1 VLEIMSKGLIGKK
14 VGMTSLFM
22 PDGNYIPVTVLE
34 VGPCT
39 VTQIKTVATDGYN
52 ALQLGFGSKRP
63 SRVNR
68 PVMGHMKKAGDKLFS
83 ELREFAVDNPE
94 NFNVGQE
101 LGIGMFDVGEAVMV
115 TGTSKGRGFQG
126 VVKRHGFRGGKDSH
140 GCKSHRVPGSIGTS
154 AWPSRVTKGKKMPG
168 QYGVDR
174 HTIKNLKIVDIRPEQ
189 NLLLIKGAIPGP
201 SSGMVLIKKLKER

>member
-1 VLEIMSKGLIGKK
+1 MSKGLIGKK
-14 VGMTSLFM
+14 LGMTSIFM
-22 PDGNYIPVTVLE
+22 PDGSHIPVTVLE

-39 VTQIKTVATDGYN
+39 ITQVKTVATDGYN
-52 ALQLGFGSKRP
+52 ALQLGFGNKKH

-68 PVMGHMKKAGDKLFS
+68 PNKGHMKKAGDKLFLK
-83 ELREFAVDNPE
+83 LREFPVDNPE
-94 NFNVGQE
+94 NFDVGQE
-101 LGIGMFDVGEAVMV
+101 LNVGIFNVGEAVTI

-140 GCKSHRVPGSIGTS
+140 GCTSHRVPGSIGTS

-174 HTIKNLKIVDIRPEQ
+174 LTIKNLKIVDIRSEQ
-189 NLLLIKGAIPGP
+189 NLLLVKGAIPGP
-201 SSGMVLIKKLKER
+201 TSGVVLVKKLKER

>member
-1 VLEIMSKGLIGKK
+1 MEIMSKGLIGKK

-22 PDGNYIPVTVLE
+22 PDGSHIPVTVLE

-39 VTQIKTVATDGYN
+39 VTQIKTEATDGYN

-101 LGIGMFDVGEAVMV
+101 LGIGIFDVGEAVMV

-126 VVKRHGFRGGKDSH
+126 VIKRHGFHGGKNSH

>member
-1 VLEIMSKGLIGKK
+1 MEIMSKGLIGKK

-22 PDGNYIPVTVLE
+22 PDGSHIPVTVLE

-68 PVMGHMKKAGDKLFS
+68 PNMGHMKKAGDKLFS

-126 VVKRHGFRGGKDSH
+126 VVKRHGFHGGKDSH

>member
-1 VLEIMSKGLIGKK
+1 MSKGLIGKK

-22 PDGNYIPVTVLE
+22 PDGSHIPVTVLE

-39 VTQIKTVATDGYN
+39 VTQIKTAATDGYN

-68 PVMGHMKKAGDKLFS
+68 PRMGHMKKAGDKLFS
-83 ELREFAVDNPE
+83 KLREFAVDNPE

-101 LGIGMFDVGEAVMV
+101 LSVEMFDVGEAVMV

-126 VVKRHGFRGGKDSH
+126 VVKRHGFHGGKDSH
-140 GCKSHRVPGSIGTS
+140 GCKSHRVPGSVGTS

-174 HTIKNLKIVDIRPEQ
+174 HTIKNLKIVDIRPEK
-189 NLLLIKGAIPGP
+189 NLLLIKGSIPGA

>member
-1 VLEIMSKGLIGKK
+1 MSKGLIGKK

-22 PDGNYIPVTVLE
+22 PDGTHIPVTVLE

-52 ALQLGFGSKRP
+52 ALQLGFGSKKP
-63 SRVNR
+63 GRVNK
-68 PVMGHMKKAGDKLFS
+68 PCKGHMKKAGDKLFS
-83 ELREFAVDNPE
+83 KLREFPVDNPE
-94 NFNVGQE
+94 KFDVGQE
-101 LGIGMFDVGEAVMV
+101 LNVGMFNVGEDVMV

-140 GCKSHRVPGSIGTS
+140 GCTSHRVPGSIGTS
-154 AWPSRVTKGKKMPG
+154 AWPSRVTKGKKLPG

-174 HTIKNLKIVDIRPEQ
+174 HTIKNLKIVDIRSEQ
-189 NLLLIKGAIPGP
+189 NLLLVKGAIPGP
-201 SSGMVLIKKLKER
+201 SSGMVLIKKIKER

>member
-1 VLEIMSKGLIGKK
+1 LEIMSKGLIGKK

-22 PDGNYIPVTVLE
+22 PDGSHIPVTVLE

-68 PVMGHMKKAGDKLFS
+68 PNMGHMKKAGDKLFS
-83 ELREFAVDNPE
+83 ELREFDVDNPE

-126 VVKRHGFRGGKDSH
+126 VVKRHGFHGGKDSH

>member
-1 VLEIMSKGLIGKK
+1 MSKGLIGKK
-14 VGMTSLFM
+14 IGMTSLFM
-22 PDGNYIPVTVLE
+22 PDGTHIPVTVLE

-52 ALQLGFGSKRP
+52 SLQLGFGNRRP
-63 SRVNR
+63 SRVNK
-68 PVMGHMKKAGDKLFS
+68 PSKGHMKKAGDKLFS
-83 ELREFAVDNPE
+83 KLREFPVDNPE
-94 NFNVGQE
+94 NFNLGQE
-101 LGIGMFDVGEAVMV
+101 LSVGMFDVGEAVMV

-126 VVKRHGFRGGKDSH
+126 VVKRHGFHGGKDSH

-154 AWPSRVTKGKKMPG
+154 AWPSRVSKGKKMPG

-189 NLLLIKGAIPGP
+189 NLLLVKGAIPGP

>member
-1 VLEIMSKGLIGKK
+1 MSKGLIGKK

-140 GCKSHRVPGSIGTS
+140 GCTSHRVPGSIGTS
-154 AWPSRVTKGKKMPG
+154 AWPSRVAKGKKMPG

>member
-22 PDGNYIPVTVLE
+22 PDGSHIPVTVLE

-39 VTQIKTVATDGYN
+39 VTQVKTVATDGYN

-68 PVMGHMKKAGDKLFS
+68 PNMGHMKKAGDKLFS

-126 VVKRHGFRGGKDSH
+126 VVKRHGFHGGKDSH

>member
-1 VLEIMSKGLIGKK
+1 MSKGLIGKK

-22 PDGNYIPVTVLE
+22 PDGTHIPVTVLE

-52 ALQLGFGSKRP
+52 ALQLGFGSKKP

-68 PVMGHMKKAGDKLFS
+68 PCKGHMNKAGDKFFS
-83 ELREFAVDNPE
+83 KLREFQVDNPE
-94 NFNVGQE
+94 KFDLGQELNVGMFNVGE
-101 LGIGMFDVGEAVMV
+101 EVMV

-126 VVKRHGFRGGKDSH
+126 VVKRHGFHGGKDSH
-140 GCKSHRVPGSIGTS
+140 GCTSHRVPGSIGTS

-174 HTIKNLKIVDIRPEQ
+174 HTIKNLKIVDIRSEQ

>member
-1 VLEIMSKGLIGKK
+1 
-14 VGMTSLFM
+14 MTSLFM
-22 PDGNYIPVTVLE
+22 PDGNHTPVTVLE

-39 VTQIKTVATDGYN
+39 VTQVKTVATDGYN
-52 ALQLGFGSKRP
+52 ALQLGFGNKKP
-63 SRVNR
+63 SRVNK
-68 PVMGHMKKAGDKLFS
+68 PAKGHMKKSGDKFFS
-83 ELREFAVDNPE
+83 KLSEFAVDDPE

-101 LGIGMFDVGEAVMV
+101 LSVEMFDIGEAVIV

-154 AWPSRVTKGKKMPG
+154 AWPSRETKGKKLTG

-189 NLLLIKGAIPGP
+189 NILLVKGAIPGP
-201 SSGMVLIKKLKER
+201 SSGIVLIKKLKER

>member
-1 VLEIMSKGLIGKK
+1 MSKGLIGKK
-14 VGMTSLFM
+14 IGMTSLFM
-22 PDGNYIPVTVLE
+22 PDGTHIPVTVLE

-52 ALQLGFGSKRP
+52 SLQLGFGNRRG
-63 SRVNR
+63 SRVNK
-68 PVMGHMKKAGDKLFS
+68 PSKGHMKKAGDKLFS
-83 ELREFAVDNPE
+83 KLREFPVDNPE
-94 NFNVGQE
+94 NFNLGQE
-101 LGIGMFDVGEAVMV
+101 LSVGMFDVGEAVMV

-126 VVKRHGFRGGKDSH
+126 VVKRHGFHGGKDSH

-154 AWPSRVTKGKKMPG
+154 AWPSRVSKGKKMPG

-189 NLLLIKGAIPGP
+189 NLLLVKGAIPGP

>member
-1 VLEIMSKGLIGKK
+1 MEIMSKGLIGKK
-14 VGMTSLFM
+14 VGMTSLFT
-22 PDGNYIPVTVLE
+22 PDGNHIPVTVLE

-39 VTQIKTVATDGYN
+39 VTQVKTVATDGYN
-52 ALQLGFGSKRP
+52 ALQLGFGSKKP

-68 PVMGHMKKAGDKLFS
+68 PQKGHMMKAGDKLFS
-83 ELREFAVDNPE
+83 KLSEFGVDNPE
-94 NFNVGQE
+94 NYNVGQE
-101 LGIGMFDVGEAVMV
+101 LSVGMFDVGEAVTV

-154 AWPSRVTKGKKMPG
+154 AWPSRVTKGKKLPG
-168 QYGVDR
+168 HYGVDR
-174 HTIKNLKIVDIRPEQ
+174 HTIRNLKIVDIRPEQ

-201 SSGMVLIKKLKER
+201 SSGIVLIKKTKER

>member
-1 VLEIMSKGLIGKK
+1 LEIMSKGLIGKK

>member
-1 VLEIMSKGLIGKK
+1 MSKGLIGKK
-14 VGMTSLFM
+14 VGMTSLFT
-22 PDGNYIPVTVLE
+22 PDGNHIPVTVLE

-39 VTQIKTVATDGYN
+39 VTQVKTVATDGYN
-52 ALQLGFGSKRP
+52 ALQLGFGSKKP

-68 PVMGHMKKAGDKLFS
+68 PQKGHMMKAGDKLFS
-83 ELREFAVDNPE
+83 KLSEFGVDNPE
-94 NFNVGQE
+94 NYNVGQE
-101 LGIGMFDVGEAVMV
+101 LSVGMFDVGEAVTV

-154 AWPSRVTKGKKMPG
+154 AWPSRVTKGKKLPG
-168 QYGVDR
+168 HYGVDR
-174 HTIKNLKIVDIRPEQ
+174 HTIRNLKIVDIRPEQ

-201 SSGMVLIKKLKER
+201 SSGIVLIKKTKER

>member
-1 VLEIMSKGLIGKK
+1 MSKGLIGKK
-14 VGMTSLFM
+14 IGMTSLFM
-22 PDGNYIPVTVLE
+22 PDGTHIPVTVLE

-39 VTQIKTVATDGYN
+39 VTQIKTIATDGYN
-52 ALQLGFGSKRP
+52 ALQLGFGTRRS
-63 SRVNR
+63 SRVNK
-68 PVMGHMKKAGDKLFS
+68 PSEGHMKKAGDKLFS
-83 ELREFAVDNPE
+83 KLREFPVDNPE
-94 NFNVGQE
+94 NFNLGQE
-101 LGIGMFDVGEAVMV
+101 LSVGMFDVGEAVMV

-174 HTIKNLKIVDIRPEQ
+174 HTIKNLKIVDIRSEQ
-189 NLLLIKGAIPGP
+189 NLLLVKGAIPGP
-201 SSGMVLIKKLKER
+201 SSGMVLIKKS

>member
-1 VLEIMSKGLIGKK
+1 MSKGLIGKK

-22 PDGNYIPVTVLE
+22 PDGTHIPVTVLE

-52 ALQLGFGSKRP
+52 ALQLGFGSKKP

-68 PVMGHMKKAGDKLFS
+68 PCKGHMKKAGDKFFS
-83 ELREFAVDNPE
+83 KLREFPVDNPE
-94 NFNVGQE
+94 KFNLGQELNVGMFNVGE
-101 LGIGMFDVGEAVMV
+101 EVMV

-126 VVKRHGFRGGKDSH
+126 VIKRHGFHGGKDSH
-140 GCKSHRVPGSIGTS
+140 GCTSHRVPGSIGTS

-174 HTIKNLKIVDIRPEQ
+174 HTIKNLKIVDIRSEQ
-189 NLLLIKGAIPGP
+189 NLLLVKGAIPGP